1 MNTGFNSIRKAIILA
16 SAAFALSAC
25 SPAPESIAPESMAPA
40 DPTFTNAAAVQQQ
53 FADGSLTSVALVEHY
68 LAAITEHNHQ
78 GHNIRAIIEVNPDAL
93 AIAAELDRER
103 EQGITR
109 GPLHGMPVVIKAN
122 IATADAMA
130 TTAGAKVLEGFI
142 TASDAEHIQ
151 QLREAG
157 AIIIGKANLS
167 EWANFRGANSI
178 SGWSGIGGQTRN
190 PHVLTHNPCGSS
202 SGSGAAVAA
211 DFSLLAIGTETDG
224 SIMCPTSVNGVV
236 GIKSTRGSVAG
247 HGIIPIASAQDIAGP
262 MARYVYDAA
271 LLLDGMATSDA
282 RTRFGMPLS
291 EAAQQPFTGESVVLV
306 RSYDQ
311 RFVSVQ
317 ALTNQVAEA
326 LRNHGVEVIEVTE
339 WNLPSDL
346 GQAEFEVLVYEFRRD
361 LEQWF
366 ADFDS
371 PVQTMQEV
379 IDYNLANADTE
390 LALFGQEYLELA
402 AAIDLEGD
410 KDSYEAALTLSR
422 ELAEAHLNRYLQDLG
437 AAAIIIPAYGPSWPI
452 PPVEGPGYSFGTSTA
467 AAVAGYPSI
476 TIPGG
481 KEGPLPVGL
490 SMMGLPWSEAQLV
503 SLASMLENE
512 LGGFQQP
519 QFLPELP
526 ATNAED

>member
-16 SAAFALSAC
+16 TAAFALGAC
-25 SPAPESIAPESMAPA
+25 SPDPETITPA

-68 LAAITEHNHQ
+68 LAAIAEHNHQ
-78 GHNIRAIIEVNPDAL
+78 GHNIRAVIEVNPEVL
-93 AIAAELDRER
+93 AIAAQLDRER
-103 EQGITR
+103 AQGLVR

-122 IATADAMA
+122 IATADQMA

-157 AIIIGKANLS
+157 AIIMGKANLS
-167 EWANFRGANSI
+167 EWANFRGSNSV

-202 SGSGAAVAA
+202 AGSGAAVAA

-236 GIKSTRGSVAG
+236 GIKSTRGSVAS
-247 HGIIPIASAQDIAGP
+247 HGIIPIAAAQDIAGP

-271 LLLDGMATSDA
+271 LLLDGMATPEA
-282 RTRFGMPLS
+282 RTHFGMPLS
-291 EAAQQPFTGESVVLV
+291 EAAQQPFTGESIVLV
-306 RSYDQ
+306 RAYDQ
-311 RFVSVQ
+311 RFTSVQ

-326 LRNHGVEVIEVTE
+326 LRSNGVEVIEVTE
-339 WNLPSDL
+339 WNLPSAL
-346 GQAEFEVLVYEFRRD
+346 NQAELEVLLYEFKRD

-366 ADFDS
+366 ADFDA
-371 PVQTMQEV
+371 PVKTMQEV
-379 IDYNLANADTE
+379 IDYNLANADSE
-390 LALFGQEYLELA
+390 LALFGQEYFDIA
-402 AAIDLEGD
+402 AAVDLEAY
-410 KDSYEAALTLSR
+410 KPSYEAALALSR
-422 ELAEAHLNRYLQDLG
+422 ELAEGHLNRYLHDLG

-467 AAVAGYPSI
+467 AAVSGYPAI

-490 SMMGLPWSEAQLV
+490 SMIGLPWSEAQLV
-503 SLASMLENE
+503 SLASMLESQ

-519 QFLPELP
+519 LFLPELP
-526 ATNAED
+526 TTNAED

>member
-1 MNTGFNSIRKAIILA
+1 
-16 SAAFALSAC
+16 
-25 SPAPESIAPESMAPA
+25 MAPA

-53 FADGSLTSVALVEHY
+53 FTDGSLTSVALVKHY
-68 LAAITEHNHQ
+68 LSTIAEHNHQ

-93 AIAAELDRER
+93 AIAAALDRER
-103 EQGITR
+103 TQGITR

-122 IATADAMA
+122 ISTADAMA

-157 AIIIGKANLS
+157 AIIMGKANLS

-271 LLLDGMATSDA
+271 LLLDGMATADA

-291 EAAQQPFTGESVVLV
+291 AAAQQPFTGESVVLV

-311 RFVSVQ
+311 RFASVQ
-317 ALTNQVAEA
+317 TLTNQVAEA
-326 LRNHGVEVIEVTE
+326 LRSHGVEVIEVTE
-339 WNLPSDL
+339 WNLPNDL
-346 GQAEFEVLVYEFRRD
+346 SRAEFEVLVYEFRRD

-402 AAIDLEGD
+402 AAIDLDGD
-410 KDSYEAALTLSR
+410 KASYEAALALSR
-422 ELAEAHLNRYLQDLG
+422 ELAEAHLNRYLRDLG

-503 SLASMLENE
+503 SLARMLENE

-526 ATNAED
+526 ATNGED